1 MHAAGDQLG
10 NLCANRPTYVNLISQ
25 DNDWHSLRLGL
36 AGQTQLTE
44 RLSLSGDVAFLF
56 TRLDGKDQHHM
67 RPKIKL
73 IPEDGDGHGVQ
84 LEAVLR
90 PWRITAPLISKR
102 QWAVVVSPQADDW
115 KAKRYGVF
123 VQASINF
130 N

>member
-1 MHAAGDQLG
+1 M
-10 NLCANRPTYVNLISQ
+10 
-25 DNDWHSLRLGL
+25 

-123 VQASINF
+123 VQASIKF